1 MNTNLIPKRLA
12 LPIAKSIS
20 IQTYQSP
27 HINNSIKPLICFHG
41 WLDNSASFFRLAEQ
55 FPDLPWCIIDL
66 IGHGHS
72 SHRPEGS
79 FYYFWDYLCDAASL
93 IQTHFPQ
100 GAHLLGHSLGSGI
113 ALLTAGLLPKLTH
126 SVALIDGLG
135 PLVSQPELINQ
146 EFRFSMQQYHHP
158 QHPKRSY
165 TSIQAM
171 AVARQKRHQIELASC
186 LLLAEYGHI
195 KKGDDFTWAFD
206 PRLLILPPFQMIEE
220 QVVAMIKTIKQ
231 PVLLLQA
238 QSGFKVDPSFFAQ
251 RQKALQHVL
260 QHHIV
265 PGHHHVHLDSPQTV
279 SPYLAKFWQ
288 QVGLL

>member
-12 LPIAKSIS
+12 IPIAPSS
-20 IQTYQSP
+20 SVQTYQSP
-27 HINNSIKPLICFHG
+27 HINSTTKPLICFHG
-41 WLDNSASFFRLAEQ
+41 WLDNSGSFFPLAQ
-55 FPDLPWCIIDL
+55 RFPDLPWCLVDL

-100 GAHLLGHSLGSGI
+100 GAHFLGHSLGTGV
-113 ALLTAGLLPKLTH
+113 ALLTAGLLPKLIH

-146 EFRFSMQQYHHP
+146 EFRFSMQQYHHLQRP
-158 QHPKRSY
+158 PRSY
-165 TSIQAM
+165 KSIQAM
-171 AVARQKRHQIELASC
+171 AAARQKRHQIELASC
-186 LLLAEYGHI
+186 LLLAQYGHI
-195 KKGDDFTWAFD
+195 KKDEYLTWAFD
-206 PRLLILPPFQMIEE
+206 RRLLILPPFQMIEE
-220 QVVAMIKTIKQ
+220 QVIAMIKTIKQ

-238 QSGFKVDPSFFAQ
+238 QSGFKVDSTFFAQ
-251 RQKALQHVL
+251 RQEALRAVL
-260 QHHIV
+260 QHHVV
-265 PGHHHVHLDSPQTV
+265 PGFHHVHLDSPQTV
-279 SPYLAKFWQ
+279 SPYLEQFWQ